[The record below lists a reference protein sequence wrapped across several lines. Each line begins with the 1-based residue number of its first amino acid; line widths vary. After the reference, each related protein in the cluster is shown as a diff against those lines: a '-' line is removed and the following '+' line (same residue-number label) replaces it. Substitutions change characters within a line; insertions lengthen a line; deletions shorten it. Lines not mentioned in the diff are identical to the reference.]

1 MRKRQLKAGPPPK
14 RTAKLRFGLLLA
26 VVFLAAWL
34 AALWRN
40 RGETVRESYVTSEL
54 RADPVFGES
63 SRFSRSL
70 VTDDPSKI
78 PEYAGADVIELNED
92 RPGFSEY
99 DIRHLNGEHYCPLDQ
114 LGRCG
119 PAFARIDAS
128 MMPAKERESL
138 GGIRPSGWHTVKYP
152 ELIEDRYLYN
162 RCHLIAYA
170 LTGENANARNLF
182 TGTRYLN
189 VSVMLPFEQEVL
201 RALRAAK
208 GPVLYRVTP
217 YFKANELVARGV
229 EMEAYSV
236 EDCGESL
243 CFHVFCYNVQP
254 GISIDYATGES
265 RAVKGDGRR

>member
-54 RADPVFGES
+54 RADPVFGEG

-99 DIRHLNGEHYCPLDQ
+99 DIRHLIPL
-114 LGRCG
+114 R
-119 PAFARIDAS
+119 
-128 MMPAKERESL
+128 
-138 GGIRPSGWHTVKYP
+138 
-152 ELIEDRYLYN
+152 
-162 RCHLIAYA
+162 
-170 LTGENANARNLF
+170 
-182 TGTRYLN
+182 
-189 VSVMLPFEQEVL
+189 
-201 RALRAAK
+201 
-208 GPVLYRVTP
+208 
-217 YFKANELVARGV
+217 
-229 EMEAYSV
+229 
-236 EDCGESL
+236 
-243 CFHVFCYNVQP
+243 
-254 GISIDYATGES
+254 
-265 RAVKGDGRR
+265 